1 MLRFIRD
8 KTGAPYFSNLT
19 WFIAQHVRY
28 IDQCVR
34 SDVKL
39 VINTGYSNIVVSIK
53 VIYSLKILSR
63 ISLNYSKR
71 MCF

>member
-39 VINTGYSNIVVSIK
+39 VINEG
-53 VIYSLKILSR
+53 
-63 ISLNYSKR
+63 
-71 MCF
+71 